1 MSKEPYVVTGHNGA
15 TERGYTALMR
25 QNILGTERSI
35 RRRRDEELHVFDSR
49 GNLMQSIQG
58 KGAEVKFDGTL
69 PENSILTHNLEERNK
84 EMEAMASNKVAN
96 YDPYTMVG
104 DKWEEETYKAF
115 RRILTDEQW
124 KKYLKSGAGRAK
136 KARDQRAA
144 KREGT
149 K

>member
-1 MSKEPYVVTGHNGA
+1 MKTKHILLTVVGL
-15 TERGYTALMR
+15 LMFLAASAQEQPLTPEQR
-25 QNILGTERSI
+25 AKKIREGIDKMVEDYERSLQLE
-35 RRRRDEELHVFDSR
+35 DWQAFYAD
-49 GNLMQSIQG
+49 
-58 KGAEVKFDGTL
+58 
-69 PENSILTHNLEERNK
+69 SILTHNLEERNK
-84 EMEAMASNKVAN
+84 EMEALMANKVEN
-96 YDPYTMVG
+96 YDLYTMIG
-104 DKWEEETYKAF
+104 DKWDEETYKAF

>member
-1 MSKEPYVVTGHNGA
+1 MKTKHILLTVVGLLMFLAASAQEQPLTPEQRA
-15 TERGYTALMR
+15 KKMREAIDKMVEDYER
-25 QNILGTERSI
+25 
-35 RRRRDEELHVFDSR
+35 
-49 GNLMQSIQG
+49 NLQLEDWQ
-58 KGAEVKFDGTL
+58 AFYAD
-69 PENSILTHNLEERNK
+69 SILTHNLEERNK

-96 YDPYTMVG
+96 YDLYTMVG
-104 DKWEEETYKAF
+104 DKWEEETYNAF

-136 KARDQRAA
+136 KARNQRAA

>member
-1 MSKEPYVVTGHNGA
+1 MKTKHILLTVVGLLMFLVASAQEQPLTPEQRAKKMREGIDKMVEEY
-15 TERGYTALMR
+15 ERTL
-25 QNILGTERSI
+25 QLE
-35 RRRRDEELHVFDSR
+35 DW
-49 GNLMQSIQG
+49 QSFY
-58 KGAEVKFDGTL
+58 AD
-69 PENSILTHNLEERNK
+69 SILTHNIEERNK
-84 EMEAMASNKVAN
+84 EIEALASNKVAN
-96 YDPYTMVG
+96 YDIYTMVG
-104 DKWEEETYKAF
+104 DKWEEETYNAF

>member
-1 MSKEPYVVTGHNGA
+1 MKTKHILLTVVGL
-15 TERGYTALMR
+15 LMFLAASAQEQPLTPEQR
-25 QNILGTERSI
+25 AKKIREGIDKMVEDYERSLQLE
-35 RRRRDEELHVFDSR
+35 DWQAFYAD
-49 GNLMQSIQG
+49 
-58 KGAEVKFDGTL
+58 
-69 PENSILTHNLEERNK
+69 SILTHNLEERNK

-96 YDPYTMVG
+96 YDLYTMVG
-104 DKWEEETYKAF
+104 DKWEEETYNAF

>member
-1 MSKEPYVVTGHNGA
+1 MKTKHILLTVVGLLMFLVASAQEQPLTPEQRA
-15 TERGYTALMR
+15 KKMREAIDKMVEDYER
-25 QNILGTERSI
+25 
-35 RRRRDEELHVFDSR
+35 
-49 GNLMQSIQG
+49 NLQLEDWQ
-58 KGAEVKFDGTL
+58 AFYAD
-69 PENSILTHNLEERNK
+69 SILTHNLEERNK

-96 YDPYTMVG
+96 YDLYTMVG

>member
-1 MSKEPYVVTGHNGA
+1 MKTKHILLTVVGLLMFLVASAQEQPLTPEQRAKKMREGIDKMVEEY
-15 TERGYTALMR
+15 ERTL
-25 QNILGTERSI
+25 QLE
-35 RRRRDEELHVFDSR
+35 DW
-49 GNLMQSIQG
+49 QSFY
-58 KGAEVKFDGTL
+58 AD
-69 PENSILTHNLEERNK
+69 SILTHNLEERNK

-96 YDPYTMVG
+96 YDLYTMVG
-104 DKWEEETYKAF
+104 DKWEEETYNAF

>member
-1 MSKEPYVVTGHNGA
+1 MFLAASAQEQPLTPEQRAKKMREAIDKMVEDY
-15 TERGYTALMR
+15 ER
-25 QNILGTERSI
+25 
-35 RRRRDEELHVFDSR
+35 
-49 GNLMQSIQG
+49 NLQLEDWQSFY
-58 KGAEVKFDGTL
+58 AD
-69 PENSILTHNLEERNK
+69 SILTHNLEERNK

-96 YDPYTMVG
+96 YDLYTMVG
-104 DKWEEETYKAF
+104 DKWEEETYNAF

>member
-1 MSKEPYVVTGHNGA
+1 MKTKHILLTVVGLLVFLAASAQEQPLTPEQRA
-15 TERGYTALMR
+15 KKMREAIDKMVEDYER
-25 QNILGTERSI
+25 
-35 RRRRDEELHVFDSR
+35 
-49 GNLMQSIQG
+49 NLQLEDWQ
-58 KGAEVKFDGTL
+58 AFYAD
-69 PENSILTHNLEERNK
+69 SILTHNLEERNK

-96 YDPYTMVG
+96 YDLYTMVG
-104 DKWEEETYKAF
+104 DKWEEETYNAF

>member
-1 MSKEPYVVTGHNGA
+1 MKTKHILLTVVGLLMFLAASAQEQPLTPEQRA
-15 TERGYTALMR
+15 KKMREAIDKMVEDYER
-25 QNILGTERSI
+25 
-35 RRRRDEELHVFDSR
+35 
-49 GNLMQSIQG
+49 NLQLEDWQ
-58 KGAEVKFDGTL
+58 AFYAD
-69 PENSILTHNLEERNK
+69 SILTHNLEERNK
-84 EMEAMASNKVAN
+84 EMEAMASNKVEN
-96 YDPYTMVG
+96 YDLYTMVG

>member
-1 MSKEPYVVTGHNGA
+1 MKTKHILL
-15 TERGYTALMR
+15 TAVGLLMFLLASAQEQPLTPEQR
-25 QNILGTERSI
+25 AKKMREAIDKMVENY
-35 RRRRDEELHVFDSR
+35 EESLQLEDWQAFYAD
-49 GNLMQSIQG
+49 
-58 KGAEVKFDGTL
+58 
-69 PENSILTHNLEERNK
+69 SILTHNMEERNK
-84 EMEAMASNKVAN
+84 EMEALMANKVEN
-96 YDPYTMVG
+96 YDLYTMVG
-104 DKWEEETYKAF
+104 DKWEEETYNAF

>member
-1 MSKEPYVVTGHNGA
+1 MKTKHILLTVVGLLMFLAASAQEQPLTPEQRA
-15 TERGYTALMR
+15 KKMREAIDKMVEDYER
-25 QNILGTERSI
+25 
-35 RRRRDEELHVFDSR
+35 
-49 GNLMQSIQG
+49 NLQLEDWQ
-58 KGAEVKFDGTL
+58 AFYAD
-69 PENSILTHNLEERNK
+69 SILTHNLEERNK

-96 YDPYTMVG
+96 YDLYTMVG
-104 DKWEEETYKAF
+104 DKWEEETYNAF

>member
-1 MSKEPYVVTGHNGA
+1 MKTKHILLTVVGLLMFLAASAQEQPLTPEQRA
-15 TERGYTALMR
+15 KKMREAIDKMVEDYER
-25 QNILGTERSI
+25 
-35 RRRRDEELHVFDSR
+35 
-49 GNLMQSIQG
+49 NLQLEDWQ
-58 KGAEVKFDGTL
+58 AFYAD
-69 PENSILTHNLEERNK
+69 SILTHNLEERNK

-96 YDPYTMVG
+96 YDLYTMVG

-115 RRILTDEQW
+115 RKILTDEQW

>member
-1 MSKEPYVVTGHNGA
+1 MKTKHILLTVVGLLMFLAASAQEQPLTPEQRA
-15 TERGYTALMR
+15 KKMREAIDKMVEDYER
-25 QNILGTERSI
+25 
-35 RRRRDEELHVFDSR
+35 
-49 GNLMQSIQG
+49 NLQLEDWQ
-58 KGAEVKFDGTL
+58 AFYAD
-69 PENSILTHNLEERNK
+69 SILTHTLEERNK

-96 YDPYTMVG
+96 YDLYTMVG
-104 DKWEEETYKAF
+104 DKWEEETYNAF

-136 KARDQRAA
+136 KARNQRAA

>member
-1 MSKEPYVVTGHNGA
+1 MKTKHILLTVVGLLMFLAASAQEQPLTPEQRA
-15 TERGYTALMR
+15 KKMREAIDKMVEDYER
-25 QNILGTERSI
+25 
-35 RRRRDEELHVFDSR
+35 
-49 GNLMQSIQG
+49 NLQLEDWQ
-58 KGAEVKFDGTL
+58 AFYAD
-69 PENSILTHNLEERNK
+69 SILTHNLEERNK

-96 YDPYTMVG
+96 YDLYTMVG

>member
-1 MSKEPYVVTGHNGA
+1 MKTKHILLTVVGLLMFLAASAQEQPLTPEQRA
-15 TERGYTALMR
+15 KKMREAIDKMVEDYER
-25 QNILGTERSI
+25 
-35 RRRRDEELHVFDSR
+35 
-49 GNLMQSIQG
+49 NLQLEDWQ
-58 KGAEVKFDGTL
+58 AFYAD
-69 PENSILTHNLEERNK
+69 SILTHNLEERNK
-84 EMEAMASNKVAN
+84 EMEAMASNKVEN
-96 YDPYTMVG
+96 YDLYTMVG
-104 DKWEEETYKAF
+104 DKWEEETYNAF